1 MTETYDAVVAAG
13 SYRSSA
19 PTAVAFAHRWTD
31 EGVTVDATFT
41 GAHMLHVAVA
51 GCVLNDLYR
60 EARSQGIV
68 LDGVRVTASG
78 EYDGDWATRGI
89 TYCVELDSKAT
100 PEETARLLVAVDE
113 VAEVPRAVRRGG
125 PVTRVS

>member
-1 MTETYDAVVAAG
+1 MSETYDAVVAAG
-13 SYRSSA
+13 SYRSAA
-19 PTAVAFAHRWTD
+19 PEAVPFAHRWTD
-31 EGVTVDATFT
+31 EGVTVEAAFT

-60 EARSQGIV
+60 EARGLGIE

-78 EYDGDWATRGI
+78 EYDADWAIDAIAYR
-89 TYCVELDSKAT
+89 VELDTTAT
-100 PEETARLLVAVDE
+100 PAAVEELLAAVDS

-125 PVTRVS
+125 PVMRAR